1 MLSLFFQVLKD
12 DDNGTE
18 ASIQISGDPEKQ
30 KEAERLIKEL
40 VDDTSF
46 PSSRYP
52 SNTTQPA
59 VVADEM
65 DAGVV
70 DWGAVIRDSVRSNL
84 HCLREISII
93 FHDTERSLKTSLGK
107 QSTNFEELLH
117 RRP

>member
-52 SNTTQPA
+52 SNTAQPA

-84 HCLREISII
+84 HCLREISYH
-93 FHDTERSLKTSLGK
+93 FPRYRKKPQDVVGQTVHK
-107 QSTNFEELLH
+107 F
-117 RRP
+117 